1 MLQVTANTIE
11 LASKMSV
18 APSTSDTFNICR
30 QKSVNVDATG
40 NSIVTST
47 PIKFLLDSVEQEVTE
62 DTGTPSNNRPLPVKL
77 TGVTGDINITAN
89 DLNVQTDH
97 ADDSVRLGDGT
108 TLTGV
113 TLSNELKTKDTD
125 AETAINALLTEMQLK
140 ADLSETQPVSAASL
154 PLPSGAST
162 EVTLAAVLAK
172 ILAAPSTEAK
182 QDTINTS
189 LGTILAKIIAA
200 PSTEAKQDTLNTTL
214 GTILTELALKADLTE
229 TQPVSQVSQPLP
241 TGASTE
247 TTLASILA
255 KIIAAPST
263 EAKQDTLNTTLGTI
277 LTELQ
282 LKSDLSETQPV
293 SAASLPLPSGASTE
307 ATLANAD
314 TTLTDRLSGSL
325 VPAKFDYIA
334 LTYVAAGNGEGE
346 VETAVYKTG
355 GSGGATQATLTLTYD
370 ADNKVSTVTKA

>member
-1 MLQVTANTIE
+1 M
-11 LASKMSV
+11 
-18 APSTSDTFNICR
+18 
-30 QKSVNVDATG
+30 
-40 NSIVTST
+40 
-47 PIKFLLDSVEQEVTE
+47 
-62 DTGTPSNNRPLPVKL
+62 
-77 TGVTGDINITAN
+77 
-89 DLNVQTDH
+89 
-97 ADDSVRLGDGT
+97 
-108 TLTGV
+108 
-113 TLSNELKTKDTD
+113 
-125 AETAINALLTEMQLK
+125 
-140 ADLSETQPVSAASL
+140 
-154 PLPSGAST
+154 
-162 EVTLAAVLAK
+162 
-172 ILAAPSTEAK
+172 
-182 QDTINTS
+182 
-189 LGTILAKIIAA
+189 
-200 PSTEAKQDTLNTTL
+200 
-214 GTILTELALKADLTE
+214 
-229 TQPVSQVSQPLP
+229 P

-370 ADNKVSTVTKA
+370 ADNRVSTVTKA